1 MALKVDLVRF
11 TVKVFMTL
19 CCRRESLPRVAHLDD
34 DRSCAYGHC

>member
-19 CCRRESLPRVAHLDD
+19 CRSQKSLSRTAHLDD
-34 DRSCAYGHC
+34 DRSRVYGHC